1 MIGTHPYVKW
11 AIEVIENYILHS
23 KVIEPDQNSLPKE
36 LFEKRAGCFVTLH
49 TKNGNLRGC
58 IGTFEPT
65 QENLAFE
72 IRNNAIA
79 AATQDPRFPPVSKEE
94 LDNIVVSVDVLSE
107 IQPVSSISEL
117 DPKKYGIIV
126 AKGFRRGLLLPDIE
140 GVDTIEEQ
148 IRIAKLKAGIFDD
161 DFKIFKFTVERY
173 H

>member
-11 AIEVIENYILHS
+11 AIKVIENYILHS
-23 KVIEPDQNSLPKE
+23 KVIEPDPNSLPKE

-79 AATQDPRFPPVSKEE
+79 AASQDPRFPPVSKEE
-94 LDNIVVSVDVLSE
+94 LNNIVVSVDILSE